1 MPAEPRPAQEID
13 NTFTQKIIKED
24 NSGWACVIVPDSG
37 EFFGTRKAVKV
48 AGTMDDQ
55 EFQATMLPMGDGTH
69 MLPVKAA
76 LRKKLGKDLGD
87 EITVRLRQRLS

>member
-1 MPAEPRPAQEID
+1 MPSEPKQEQAID
-13 NTFTQKIIKED
+13 KEFTETIIKEK

-37 EFFGTRKAVKV
+37 DFFGTRKPVKV
-48 AGTMDDQ
+48 SGTMDDQ

-76 LRKKLGKDLGD
+76 LRKKLAKDCGD
-87 EITVRLRQRLS
+87 EISVHLLKRLN

>member
-1 MPAEPRPAQEID
+1 MAAEPKPPRAID
-13 NTFTQKIIKED
+13 SKFTQTIIKEK

-37 EFFGTRKAVKV
+37 DYFGTRKPVKV
-48 AGTMDDQ
+48 SGTIDGH

-76 LRKKLGKDLGD
+76 LRKKLSKDCGD
-87 EITVRLRQRLS
+87 EISVHLLQRLN